1 LTEETVGVIEHL
13 SQKLESAGLPEPM
26 RRGAYCRLSV
36 DPSRTFFDKELFT
49 FQMPPGD
56 SDQPFILRLNEVQTI
71 WGKLGAA
78 SVRIE
83 LPRNMVRVIR
93 SIESNGDAD
102 SPNIKGE
109 DLQRQI
115 RGIFQSVQTIG
126 LRKFIFVSKG
136 SYCLAVRSAGF

>member
-1 LTEETVGVIEHL
+1 
-13 SQKLESAGLPEPM
+13 M
-26 RRGAYCRLSV
+26 
-36 DPSRTFFDKELFT
+36 LFR
-49 FQMPPGD
+49 
-56 SDQPFILRLNEVQTI
+56 SRLNEVQTI

-93 SIESNGDAD
+93 SIESTGDAD

-115 RGIFQSVQTIG
+115 RGIFQSVQAIG

-136 SYCLAVRSAGF
+136 SYYLAVRSTGI